1 MDLICKALFAFKA
14 VFINR
19 TSTYFE
25 SRKTDQRISKDIQ
38 DTSDIFKIK
47 SLSMYT
53 FLPTPD
59 IQSGIISSN
68 YQLQSK
74 NTG

>member
-1 MDLICKALFAFKA
+1 MVLICKALFAFKA
-14 VFINR
+14 VLINR

-53 FLPTPD
+53 FL
-59 IQSGIISSN
+59 S
-68 YQLQSK
+68 YF
-74 NTG
+74 